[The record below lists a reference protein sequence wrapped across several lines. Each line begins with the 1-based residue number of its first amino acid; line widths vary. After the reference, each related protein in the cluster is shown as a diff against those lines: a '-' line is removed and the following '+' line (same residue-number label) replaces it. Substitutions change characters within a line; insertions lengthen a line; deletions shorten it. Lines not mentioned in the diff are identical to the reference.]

1 MHVLERIVIV
11 YAAAFGLLATVGPRR
26 SRSWKALAVSLVTI
40 ATAVLVARAPLFL
53 RLLAP
58 NFYLVAGYWLP
69 ALVVPSTA
77 AGVASSPFER
87 WLAHTDALL
96 RPRLPAVP
104 APIAT
109 LTETAYL
116 LCYPVVPVSLALVW
130 LTGGTDAV
138 PRFWITV
145 LLSGLACYV
154 SLPWL
159 LSRPPDR
166 TGLHTLPLRRVN
178 RFVLARVSH
187 SWTTFPSGHV
197 AVSWAAA
204 LAVSRVSLAGGL
216 FLMAIA
222 LGVTVGAAAG
232 RYHYVVDV
240 LLGVVVA
247 VAVVVIT

>member
-1 MHVLERIVIV
+1 MRALEWIVIV
-11 YAAAFGLLATVGPRR
+11 YSAVFGLLATVGPRR
-26 SRSWKALAVSLVTI
+26 ARSSKALVVSIVTI
-40 ATAVLVARAPLFL
+40 AIAALAPRAPLFL

-69 ALVVPSTA
+69 ALVVPKSA
-77 AGVASSPFER
+77 AGLASSPFER
-87 WLAHTDALL
+87 WLAHTDARL
-96 RPRLPAVP
+96 RPGLPAVP

-130 LTGGTDAV
+130 LAGGTDAV
-138 PRFWITV
+138 PRFWMTV
-145 LLSGLACYV
+145 LLSGLACYA

-166 TGLHTLPLRRVN
+166 TGLHTLALRRVN

-216 FLMAIA
+216 LLAAIA

-247 VAVVVIT
+247 VAALVIT